1 MRDLLV
7 EGETIAAAGRLDG
20 VPADECVD
28 ASGLLVL
35 PGAGRFDLCPNGIP
49 GVEVRLSLLYSEGV
63 VRGRMSLP
71 RLVEVTAA
79 APARLF
85 GLAPRKGSLEPGA
98 DADIV
103 LLDPKAKWI
112 MGRETLHEQS
122 AAVQSGVG
130 RGCAP

>member
-7 EGETIAAAGRLDG
+7 EGETIAVAGGLDG

-49 GVEVRLSLLYSEGV
+49 GVEVRLPLLYSEGV

-79 APARLF
+79 APARLAGLDKRLQERLGVPVLDGVVCGLIIAF
-85 GLAPRKGSLEPGA
+85 GLSRYGA
-98 DADIV
+98 STS
-103 LLDPKAKWI
+103 KA
-112 MGRETLHEQS
+112 RRYNPE
-122 AAVQSGVG
+122 
-130 RGCAP
+130 

>member
-1 MRDLLV
+1 MSPRTRRILIRGGIVVTADSASVRDLLV
-7 EGETIAAAGRLDG
+7 EGETIAAAVRDG
-20 VPADECVD
+20 MISQVSSDD
-28 ASGLLVL
+28 AAYSWEAKLL
-35 PGAGRFDLCPNGIP
+35 GAGRFDLCPNGIP
-49 GVEVRLSLLYSEGV
+49 GVEVRLPLLYSEGV

-103 LLDPKAKWI
+103 LFDPKAK
-112 MGRETLHEQS
+112 
-122 AAVQSGVG
+122 
-130 RGCAP
+130 